1 MSDIVV
7 KCRQCRRLIA
17 KQPLSSFLT
26 AHGQPVADI
35 YGCSLTC
42 VGKLE
47 DVWYLDELT
56 MSDWMRTAVEEGNF
70 LKDKLKCPNC
80 STNLGAFDYVS
91 GHKCPCKQQCVPF
104 IHLVK
109 SKIDIQYANRSP
121 ENTSEHAEQS

>member
-1 MSDIVV
+1 MSDIIV

-56 MSDWMRTAVEEGNF
+56 MSDWMRTAVEEVRENQENKVNF
-70 LKDKLKCPNC
+70 SFGMTKNC
-80 STNLGAFDYVS
+80 F
-91 GHKCPCKQQCVPF
+91 C
-104 IHLVK
+104 
-109 SKIDIQYANRSP
+109 
-121 ENTSEHAEQS
+121 

>member
-1 MSDIVV
+1 MVCILLV
-7 KCRQCRRLIA
+7 KIFWKLIILFDLYILF
-17 KQPLSSFLT
+17 Q
-26 AHGQPVADI
+26 
-35 YGCSLTC
+35 
-42 VGKLE
+42 
-47 DVWYLDELT
+47 
-56 MSDWMRTAVEEGNF
+56 GNF